1 MRVKI
6 TLRCNE
12 CKQRNYNTVKN
23 KKNDPDRLEMNKY
36 CPFCRKHTVH
46 NETKSVSSEKESRV
60 SNMAENEKME
70 QTQAASEKAPKA
82 QKDKKSE
89 KKSKPST
96 FDRIGRWLREL
107 KSELKKV
114 QWPSKKQ
121 TMNNTVIVIACV
133 LVVGV
138 FIWLFDFVAGGLINT
153 LINLVG

>member
-1 MRVKI
+1 
-6 TLRCNE
+6 
-12 CKQRNYNTVKN
+12 
-23 KKNDPDRLEMNKY
+23 
-36 CPFCRKHTVH
+36 
-46 NETKSVSSEKESRV
+46 
-60 SNMAENEKME
+60 MAENEKME
-70 QTQAASEKAPKA
+70 QTQAASEKASKA

-89 KKSKPST
+89 KKSKPGT

-138 FIWLFDFVAGGLINT
+138 FIWLFDFVAGGLINA

>member
-1 MRVKI
+1 
-6 TLRCNE
+6 
-12 CKQRNYNTVKN
+12 
-23 KKNDPDRLEMNKY
+23 
-36 CPFCRKHTVH
+36 
-46 NETKSVSSEKESRV
+46 
-60 SNMAENEKME
+60 MAENEKME
-70 QTQAASEKAPKA
+70 QTQAASEKAVKA

-89 KKSKPST
+89 KKSQPST
-96 FDRIGRWLREL
+96 FDRFGRWLREL

-138 FIWLFDFVAGGLINT
+138 FIWLFDFVAGGLINA